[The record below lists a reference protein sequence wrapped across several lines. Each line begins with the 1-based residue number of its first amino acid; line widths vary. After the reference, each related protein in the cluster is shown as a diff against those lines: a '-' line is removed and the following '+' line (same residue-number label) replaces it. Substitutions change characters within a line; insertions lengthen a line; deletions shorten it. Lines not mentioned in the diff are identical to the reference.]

1 MQNANELL
9 YQILQVV
16 GRIEANQRGST
27 KQEGGVT
34 HKAEDGSISTK
45 LGGITKSFSGISSGA
60 KRNFLSF
67 LKDLLDISSK
77 AKDKDA
83 KKLEYIANSL
93 GIIGDSLPS
102 LASGL
107 EEMGKIKMKQVDRA
121 ILNLN
126 ELYQFMYEAGD
137 IRKRK
142 RVEDAIN
149 TFEKMGKSLK
159 DIAKPIKDIS
169 LSFAYLGLG
178 ILALAGSL
186 VLTGLILG
194 LAKPTDVLLFLGSF
208 VVGILMVFGLLW
220 LTRKVVDK
228 GIGVIK
234 DIGIGMAALSL
245 GIISFAITI
254 AVLPKIL
261 GETSILKS
269 LLIMVSIVVAM
280 ALMFTILRGLKDV
293 TFKGFMSI
301 VWMSA
306 GLAVLSIAILALATT
321 AKLLMTGLSPIS
333 AQKEE
338 KDQNRKFIMNG
349 LGVIGLIT
357 LASIALF
364 AILGSPPVAGLII
377 LGAVTMISLSIA
389 LISLGKSIKTL
400 VEVSK
405 SIGEEDIGDRLK
417 KLIGGTIE
425 GFVGG
430 LDALSGGKKGISGI
444 SEFIKNSTKIFA
456 GTGVLMS
463 MALAL
468 SMFAKAITAFAEL
481 ENMRI
486 IEGYDKDGKPIFGE
500 KVNITN
506 VADNITYSISTFLS
520 ALLNS
525 TEKLTYEKATA
536 IKKMGR
542 ALTGKRGIL
551 SAVIQFA
558 DALKVY
564 AQFGEKNEIGYVDYD
579 DKGKEIRQKV
589 SALTVADNMIKSFLY
604 FTNSLF
610 NKSEEEFGDGEEAG
624 ISGRQ
629 MRRMKRMSKAL
640 IGKNGILGAVI
651 QFTDVLKTFAEFG
664 EDNRIPV
671 LDSEGKPVLE
681 GGKPKKLSV
690 EVIAGNIVKAL
701 TTFSDKISKDLIGKA
716 DPKDAEK
723 AISKYGD
730 LIEQLSKLSSSMDG
744 LSRMSASIKDLA
756 SGIGDLAV
764 NIEKLNAE
772 KLSDVLKRISEGSQK
787 ISTTYKN
794 YPEYSSSSGFTSESL
809 SKGSTTTTKMNE
821 PKWDIIAAQ
830 IGEAVGQKITEAMK
844 KGQIK
849 FEFSGIGSNKGVLE
863 LG

>member
-1 MQNANELL
+1 
-9 YQILQVV
+9 
-16 GRIEANQRGST
+16 
-27 KQEGGVT
+27 
-34 HKAEDGSISTK
+34 
-45 LGGITKSFSGISSGA
+45 
-60 KRNFLSF
+60 
-67 LKDLLDISSK
+67 
-77 AKDKDA
+77 
-83 KKLEYIANSL
+83 
-93 GIIGDSLPS
+93 
-102 LASGL
+102 
-107 EEMGKIKMKQVDRA
+107 
-121 ILNLN
+121 
-126 ELYQFMYEAGD
+126 
-137 IRKRK
+137 
-142 RVEDAIN
+142 
-149 TFEKMGKSLK
+149 MGKSLK